1 MRGYP
6 GLLTA
11 LVLGLIVSCSQPEP
25 KAVPTDQAGSLPIH
39 EAPVAPS
46 DYRIQWG
53 KLSIP
58 LSKFANPEV
67 YKGEAA
73 LPLDEFK
80 TLIGQPL
87 QVFRATQSLPFEVV
101 QLHREPYQRF
111 GPFWFSYPAYIPQ
124 QGFDASVVSTYQNG
138 IRPGDVISLRIDAAD
153 SIRIQSLHI
162 RVIDPMQPYSPVVKV
177 PHPRHTQESFGF
189 QVIQESGQRPILRID
204 TSATETRHIYELYQ
218 QNALYKIVHVP
229 GFQTYNRLLT
239 DRDQLFSTQE
249 IRRTTTLTDPLD
261 WKALP
266 DYMDYRG
273 PEVELRWGPLS
284 ANPMSPNYHLWQ
296 IEGQLSESLR
306 LFVGTSTLPI
316 HSFQL
321 IIAGADQQPEMWVA
335 NSLQQP
341 ELAKRLWQ
349 LQPAQTLYFN
359 RIIVEPEPGC
369 LKLFPQA
376 FAFNI
381 ESARPFRLILKETD
395 AVVPFFSAGQDT
407 TVSPVRLSMKGT
419 PLSVALLSLLEL
431 DSNQVHWSG
440 LHQDPQLDI
449 TFASSRYAL
458 SDGKA
463 MILEQLEEEYRLEID
478 WRPTPPQYDLQLKDS
493 LLLQEHLA
501 FEDSGRIIWDQQ
513 ERTALVLRAPLSEVL
528 QLMQRELGVPV
539 QNNLPVSET
548 ALFRGHLDFS
558 SIAAARSS
566 LAQFG
571 LSLQRSKACSQ
582 VVIRQRP
589 LQ

>member
-1 MRGYP
+1 
-6 GLLTA
+6 
-11 LVLGLIVSCSQPEP
+11 
-25 KAVPTDQAGSLPIH
+25 
-39 EAPVAPS
+39 
-46 DYRIQWG
+46 
-53 KLSIP
+53 
-58 LSKFANPEV
+58 
-67 YKGEAA
+67 
-73 LPLDEFK
+73 
-80 TLIGQPL
+80 
-87 QVFRATQSLPFEVV
+87 
-101 QLHREPYQRF
+101 
-111 GPFWFSYPAYIPQ
+111 
-124 QGFDASVVSTYQNG
+124 
-138 IRPGDVISLRIDAAD
+138 
-153 SIRIQSLHI
+153 
-162 RVIDPMQPYSPVVKV
+162 
-177 PHPRHTQESFGF
+177 
-189 QVIQESGQRPILRID
+189 
-204 TSATETRHIYELYQ
+204 
-218 QNALYKIVHVP
+218 
-229 GFQTYNRLLT
+229 
-239 DRDQLFSTQE
+239 
-249 IRRTTTLTDPLD
+249 
-261 WKALP
+261 
-266 DYMDYRG
+266 
-273 PEVELRWGPLS
+273 
-284 ANPMSPNYHLWQ
+284 
-296 IEGQLSESLR
+296 
-306 LFVGTSTLPI
+306 
-316 HSFQL
+316 
-321 IIAGADQQPEMWVA
+321 
-335 NSLQQP
+335 
-341 ELAKRLWQ
+341 
-349 LQPAQTLYFN
+349 
-359 RIIVEPEPGC
+359 
-369 LKLFPQA
+369 
-376 FAFNI
+376 
-381 ESARPFRLILKETD
+381 
-395 AVVPFFSAGQDT
+395 
-407 TVSPVRLSMKGT
+407 MKGT